1 MSRPDSHEVKEEV
14 MIERDRQSG
23 QLDVPDPA
31 GRRVTGTV
39 RHTDGSAIDGLLV
52 QAFHR
57 RVGGETPV
65 GVETLTGD
73 RGRYTIGYQPP
84 PGVAA
89 VDLFVRGYA
98 AQAVVAVSAI
108 AVAAGDQETLD
119 LTVADPK
126 LRGPSQFATATAAL
140 STLVEG
146 ADADALDADDV
157 ALLVR
162 GTGIGRDSVTAWI
175 ASGRL
180 AARTG
185 VDQESFYGL
194 VRTQNTASLPRL
206 LRRSASRLKRALADA
221 ADANLISLAAGA
233 HADATVARLRRL
245 AVRLSTAP
253 DTPSSLG
260 RLLATATVATPA
272 QRTGFIARYA
282 DHDGPV
288 QDLWRALRDDPGF
301 GDAVVDDLQ
310 LTLRLG
316 TLSANH
322 PPLVQALRDSGLSHP
337 AQTATLDTGAWRRL
351 LRTQIGGRQVGTPPN
366 IKGSSDAERED
377 NYIAL
382 LRGRSAL
389 AYPTAHVGQALR
401 ALPDWRSS
409 TALAFLDLN
418 PDFDL
423 PASNLAT
430 GLDRPGVTLPPQT
443 DRAQLQTEL
452 ATVQRVARV
461 SPPGKEQAVVGAL
474 LDAGYTSAL
483 AISRH
488 SRGTFRRRTATAL
501 GAPDVADTVHRNAR
515 FQVARAIGGYTA
527 MHPSLGGGLIDAI
540 GTFSPAV
547 TTDPTWSSLFGNV
560 DYCACP
566 DCRSIHGPAAY
577 LVDLLNWLDGHDAGN
592 RTAFDRLNARR
603 PDLQRIELS
612 CDNTNT
618 VLPYVD
624 LTTEILEARVLD
636 PAGAG
641 GSLVPAVTTA
651 TSPELLANPE
661 YLNRA
666 AYDHHLAAA
675 VYPDNLPF
683 DLWGELGRVYFAHL
697 GVHRSDLMETLR
709 RAGTPAVDAIDAERL
724 GLSTAQWLI
733 LAGLDAHA
741 TAEYWGYPDGQ
752 PYTHDLRVVSTF
764 LDRAG
769 IEYEDLLNLLHSRFV
784 NPRGAVAVEGS
795 DCDTDAMT
803 VTPLPDGFLGRATR
817 FLRLWRNR
825 GETMLDLDKALSALG
840 IDELHPAGLRRLA
853 DLDRVLAAT
862 GAPLL
867 DVLSWWA
874 PIDTFLDRPE
884 KDEPVPSRYDRTYL
898 NRAVDAR
905 AGEPDF
911 PLALTPDRD
920 ALAGEVTWDEVRT
933 ILQGA
938 LAVDADDLALLIDVT
953 IDGLPNEQRVV
964 TGTNADLAGLSAL
977 YRHVS
982 LARALRL
989 GVADLLTLLRLV
1001 GVDPFDAT
1009 STDDTV
1015 AFVEAAADVDAGPF
1029 TLLELTYLLEHDAQA
1044 EIGVGVTDEAIG
1056 QCLAAMR
1063 DGLTRVTADYPV
1075 VADPMGEVTARYL
1088 SVLLTADAVAA
1099 VMTTLGTEADATN
1112 HAELEV
1118 VLTDQLGALFP
1129 IDAAAVIAL
1138 DVSLRFTGLVA
1149 RLSPYL
1155 QETQGNAVIVEQVAG
1170 FLGRALDSTQDLL
1183 TARLSMTVDG
1193 TAMAAL
1199 DGLRVSPYTKDTEPE
1214 IAATTDPEAFAALRR
1229 LSKCALVLGRLDLQ
1243 TDGQAW
1249 LFDVGVHNGLL
1260 DPLAL
1265 PIIPTPAVPGSW
1277 DRCTRL
1283 VDVAA
1288 LAVDLPGGEPTL
1300 IELLLLLESTAEPA
1314 LAEDTFRA
1322 ELTAR
1327 TGWLREDLD
1336 YLLAAFAPAFP
1347 AGWRDGRTLR
1357 ALVDAFAL
1365 IGRLGVPAA
1374 QADRWATGGID
1385 ATQADA
1391 LRLAAKSKHDED
1403 RWPAIARALRDP
1415 VRDLQRA
1422 ALVGYL
1428 VGRDDRYAD
1437 ADALFED
1444 LLIDVQMAPCML
1456 TSRIKQAISTVQLF
1470 IQRAFLNL
1478 EDGIELTRDDRDDW
1492 EWMKNYR
1499 VWEAAR
1505 KVFLYPE
1512 NWIEPELRPDK
1523 SPLFADLENALAQS
1537 DLDDA
1542 AAERAYTAYLEGL
1555 AKIARVEVMGVYH
1568 QYESDVDGTV
1578 DVLHVVARTRAQPHE
1593 YHYRQWVDSQAWT
1606 AWERLDVDIEADHVV
1621 LAVHDRRL
1629 FLFWPVAAQQSDA
1642 TAGDADSRPVQSDSV
1657 EVKLAWVERMNGQWG
1672 GRSLSTGAVTLGDR
1686 TWTDTEPVIYFRLGD
1701 TDELTIDCL
1710 YRRGDLTDLLG
1721 TFTVDPVTGGVDA
1734 SSTKQ
1739 DRPDVIPQNAIVN
1752 RMRLASTGVGSATS
1766 TGVSHTSMAV
1776 IVESASYDADGDLL
1790 STPEE
1795 IQLLTLTDSGAD
1807 YLYPHQYPEFA
1818 SQHGVFLDAGQRT
1831 FHVMPQPA
1839 VDLRS
1844 LGGIDTVEP
1853 AEVATTAASSSAIK
1867 PLQPEPAFEPA
1878 LPWDKLQES
1887 PILAE
1892 RNGATSIARPAR
1904 TPDAP
1909 GAVAST
1915 ATAALAATLS
1925 ASSLQYSQVQL
1936 HEAGTLFDPM
1946 TIAQSNRYRFTLFYH
1961 PYVNEFMTELRRLGV
1976 AGLLDPNPAGSAPSL
1991 VRQQSTLDFFAGY
2004 APTPDVLDS
2013 YPVQDIDFAYGGAYA
2028 TYNWELF
2035 FHAPLLIAGALTRN
2049 QRFEEA
2055 RRWFHYMFDPTND
2068 SDDADPLRF
2077 WKIKPFYRD
2086 PDAPIEDFL
2095 ALAAT
2100 DDGTPAAQ
2108 ATRDA
2113 YDQQVVAWTADPF
2126 NPHAIAQLRTT
2137 AYQKTLVMKYLDN
2150 LIGWG
2155 DQLFRQDTIESVNE
2169 ATQLYVLALHLLGE
2183 RPDEIPPRTVP
2194 AVTTFEQVRAGLA
2207 DSILTNP
2214 LVRLENLTAGTRL
2227 DLGRPDLTAT
2237 VTSWGDLL
2245 IPLPPLVLPQVPDG
2259 VPAFYFAIPPNGKLL
2274 AYWDTVADRLFKIR
2288 NCMNIEGVVRALP
2301 LFEPPIDPGML
2312 VRARAAGV
2320 DLSSALADLS
2330 APLPYYRFTAMLQKA
2345 YALNQTV
2352 RGLGAALLA
2361 ALERADADALELLRA
2376 DQELALLE
2384 AVRQVK
2390 TLAVEEAQATLSA
2403 AVRGLD
2409 VVTGRRNYYQG
2420 LVDTGLLVEE
2430 KMQQSNLDLAGLLQM
2445 GAATAALLGSAL
2457 TPIPAIVTGASGT
2470 MGTPVATAEVTSGQR
2485 IAKMFELMS
2494 QAAQLNA
2501 NVLTSTATVLGLTAG
2516 FNRRAQEWTNQ
2527 VALADLEIDQI
2538 GKQIDAARLRRDL
2551 AQRDL
2556 AAHDVQTGNA
2566 RSVQD
2571 FMRQRFTNTELRQ
2584 WTVGQLSSLYFQS
2597 YQLAYDLA
2605 KRAERGYR
2613 HELALPEATFIQF
2626 GYWDSLRKGL
2636 LAGERLQYDLE
2647 RMDASYLE
2655 RNQREYEITRHVS
2668 LALLDPV
2675 ALTALQ
2681 TGGSCQF
2688 SVPESLFDLD
2698 YPGQYLRRLRS
2709 VTVTVPCVTG
2719 PYTAVPM
2726 RLSLVASRTRVDP
2739 SATGN
2744 DYPMDLTADDPRFQ
2758 LQTGAVQSIVVS
2770 GGVDDA
2776 GVFTADPRDE
2786 RYLPFE
2792 GSGAISD
2799 WSLALTS
2806 AVPTFDPTTITD
2818 VVLCLR
2824 YTAREGGEPLR
2835 DAAVASLNAEF
2846 AAVPPRRAFS
2856 ARSEFPAEWNAF
2868 LRPADG
2874 GPTATLAVDLTE
2886 QLFPYL
2892 ARGGG
2897 LRITNLEL
2905 VTVVGDP
2912 AQWPG
2917 ADVTIVTA
2925 GGTQTAT
2932 LVGSSGYGG
2941 APSASVAYP
2950 SGAGP
2955 GRWEIT
2961 VPTDRLGAPADWAY
2975 DVILI
2980 ATYAVHLSVR

>member
-1 MSRPDSHEVKEEV
+1 MN
-14 MIERDRQSG
+14 SG
-23 QLDVPDPA
+23 TGTGASAIRRESSPPGGPDPA

-39 RHTDGSAIDGLLV
+39 RHTDGSAIAGLLV

-65 GVETLTGD
+65 GVETLTD
-73 RGRYTIGYQPP
+73 ERGSYTIGYQLP
-84 PGVAA
+84 PGVSA

-98 AQAVVAVSAI
+98 EQAVVAVSAI

-126 LRGPSQFATATAAL
+126 LRGPSQFAVASAAL
-140 STLVEG
+140 SPLVAG

-175 ASGRL
+175 AAGRL

-185 VDQESFYGL
+185 VDHESLYGL

-206 LRRSASRLKRALADA
+206 LRRSASRLGQALAGA
-221 ADANLISLAAGA
+221 ADANLVSLAAGA

-260 RLLATATVATPA
+260 RLLATATVATPT
-272 QRTGFIARYA
+272 QRAGFIARYA

-288 QDLWRALRDDPGF
+288 QGLWRALRDDPGF

-310 LTLRLG
+310 LSLRLG

-322 PPLVQALRDSGLSHP
+322 PPLVQALRDSGISHG
-337 AQTATLDTGAWRRL
+337 AQTATLDTDAWRRL
-351 LRTQIGGRQVGTPPN
+351 LHTRIGGRPVGTPPN
-366 IKGSSDAERED
+366 IKGSTDAEREA

-382 LRGRSAL
+382 LRERSAL
-389 AYPTAHVGQALR
+389 AYPTAHVSQALR

-430 GLDRPGVTLPPQT
+430 GLDRPGVTLPPDT

-461 SPPGKEQAVVGAL
+461 SPPGKEQTVVGTL
-474 LDAGYTSAL
+474 LAAGYASAL

-488 SRGTFRRRTATAL
+488 SRGTFRRRTAGAL
-501 GAPDVADTVHRNAR
+501 GAPDIADTVHRNAR
-515 FQVARAIGGYTA
+515 FQVARAIGGYTT
-527 MHPSLGGGLIDAI
+527 MHPSLGGGLVDAI

-577 LVDLLNWLDGHDAGN
+577 LVDLLNWLDGHDASDG
-592 RTAFDRLNARR
+592 TAFDRLNARR

-612 CDNTNT
+612 CENTNT

-661 YLNRA
+661 YLNPA
-666 AYDHHLAAA
+666 AYDHHLAVA
-675 VYPDNLPF
+675 VYPDMLPF

-697 GVHRSDLMETLR
+697 GVRRSDLMETLR
-709 RAGTPAVDAIDAERL
+709 RAGTPDVDAIAAERL
-724 GLSTAQWLI
+724 GLSTAQWFI
-733 LAGLDAHA
+733 LAGLDPHA

-752 PYTHDLRVVSTF
+752 PFTHDLRVVSTF

-769 IEYEDLLNLLHSRFV
+769 IEYEDLLDLLHSRFV
-784 NPRGAVAVEGS
+784 NPHGAVAVDGS

-825 GETMLDLDKALSALG
+825 GWTMLDLDKALSALG
-840 IDELHPAGLRRLA
+840 IAELHPAGLRRLA
-853 DLDRVLAAT
+853 DLDRVLVAT

-898 NRAVDAR
+898 NRAVDAQ

-911 PLALTPDRD
+911 PLALTPGRD
-920 ALAGEVTWDEVRT
+920 ALAIEVSWDEIRT
-933 ILQGA
+933 ILQAA
-938 LAVDADDLALLIDVT
+938 LSVDADDLALLIDET
-953 IDGLPNEQRVV
+953 IDGLPNDQRVV
-964 TGTNADLAGLSAL
+964 TGTIADLAGLSAL

-989 GVADLLTLLRLV
+989 SVTDLLTLLRLV
-1001 GVDPFDAT
+1001 GIDPFDAT
-1009 STDDTV
+1009 RTDDTV

-1029 TLLELTYLLEHDAQA
+1029 ILLELAYLLEHDAGA
-1044 EIGVGVTDEAIG
+1044 ETAVGVTDGAIG

-1063 DGLTRVTADYPV
+1063 DGLTRVAADYPV
-1075 VADPMGEVTARYL
+1075 VADPTGEITGRYL
-1088 SVLLTADAVAA
+1088 SVVLTADAVAA
-1099 VMTTLGTEADATN
+1099 VMTALGTEADATN
-1112 HAELEV
+1112 HADLEA

-1138 DVSLRFTGLVA
+1138 DVPLRFTGLVA

-1183 TARLSMTVDG
+1183 AARLSMTVDG
-1193 TAMAAL
+1193 TAMPAL
-1199 DGLRVSPYTKDTEPE
+1199 DGLRVSPYTKDTAPE
-1214 IAATTDPEAFAALRR
+1214 IAAVTDPEAFAALRR

-1265 PIIPTPAVPGSW
+1265 PITPTAAVPGSW
-1277 DRCTRL
+1277 DPWTRL

-1288 LAVDLPGGEPTL
+1288 LETDLPGGEPTL
-1300 IELLLLLESTAEPA
+1300 IELLLLLESGGS
-1314 LAEDTFRA
+1314 EDTFRA

-1327 TGWLREDLD
+1327 TGWLGEDLD
-1336 YLLAAFAPAFP
+1336 YLLGAFAPAFP

-1478 EDGIELTRDDRDDW
+1478 EDGVELTREDRDDW

-1523 SPLFADLENALAQS
+1523 SPLFAELENALAQS

-1555 AKIARVEVMGVYH
+1555 AKIARAEVMGVYH

-1593 YHYRQWVDSQAWT
+1593 YHYRQWVDAQAWT
-1606 AWERLDVDIEADHVV
+1606 AWEKLDVDIDADHVV

-1629 FLFWPVAAQQSDA
+1629 FLFWPVVAQQSGA

-1657 EVKLAWVERMNGQWG
+1657 QVKLSWVERMNGQWG
-1672 GRSLSTGAVTLGDR
+1672 GRSLSTGFITLEDR
-1686 TWTDTEPVIYFRLGD
+1686 TWTDTEPSIYFRLGD
-1701 TDELTIDCL
+1701 TDELTVDCL
-1710 YRRGDLTDLLG
+1710 HRHGDLTDLLG

-1734 SSTKQ
+1734 TSTTR
-1739 DRPDVIPQNAIVN
+1739 DRPDVLPQHAIVD
-1752 RMRLASTGVGSATS
+1752 RMRLAPIGSIVASTGGGSRATL
-1766 TGVSHTSMAV
+1766 AV
-1776 IVESASYDADGDLL
+1776 TIESASYDADGNLL

-1795 IQLLTLTDSGAD
+1795 IQLLTLTNAGGVD

-1818 SQHGVFLDAGQRT
+1818 SQHGVFLDDSQRT

-1839 VDLRS
+1839 MDLRD

-1853 AEVATTAASSSAIK
+1853 GEVATTAASSSAIK
-1867 PLQPEPAFEPA
+1867 PVAPEPAFEPA

-1892 RNGATSIARPAR
+1892 RNGATSIAHPAR
-1904 TPDAP
+1904 GS
-1909 GAVAST
+1909 GAVENTT
-1915 ATAALAATLS
+1915 ADPAALAATLNV
-1925 ASSLQYSQVQL
+1925 SSLQHSQVQL
-1936 HEAGTLFDPM
+1936 HEAGLSFDSM
-1946 TIAQSNRYRFTLFYH
+1946 TIAQTNRYRFTLFYH
-1961 PYVNEFMTELRRLGV
+1961 PYVCEFMTELRRLGV
-1976 AGLLDPNPAGSAPSL
+1976 AGLLDPDPAGSAPSL
-1991 VRQQSTLDFFAGY
+1991 VRQQSSLDFFAGY
-2004 APTPDVLDS
+2004 SPTPDVLDS
-2013 YPVQDIDFAYGGAYA
+2013 YPVQDIDFTYGGAYS

-2055 RRWFHYMFDPTND
+2055 RRWFHFMFDPTND
-2068 SDDADPLRF
+2068 SPDADPLRF

-2095 ALAAT
+2095 ALAAG

-2108 ATRDA
+2108 AARDA
-2113 YDQQVVAWTADPF
+2113 YDQQVAAWTADPF

-2155 DQLFRQDTIESVNE
+2155 DQLFRQDTIESINE

-2183 RPDEIPPRTVP
+2183 RPDEIPPRAVP

-2227 DLGRPDLTAT
+2227 DLGRPDLTGT

-2245 IPLPPLVLPQVPDG
+2245 IPLPPLVVPQVPDG
-2259 VPAFYFAIPPNGKLL
+2259 VPAFYFAIPPNEKLL
-2274 AYWDTVADRLFKIR
+2274 SYWDTVADRLFKIR

-2320 DLSSALADLS
+2320 DLASALADLS

-2376 DQELALLE
+2376 DQEVALLE

-2390 TLAVEEAQATLSA
+2390 TLAVDEAQASLDA

-2409 VVTGRRNYYQG
+2409 VVAGRRDYYQG
-2420 LVDTGLLVEE
+2420 LVSAGLLAEE
-2430 KMQQSNLDLAGLLQM
+2430 KMQQSNLDLAGVLQM
-2445 GAATAALLGSAL
+2445 GAADAALIGSAL

-2485 IAKMFELMS
+2485 IAKMFELVS

-2501 NVLTSTATVLGLTAG
+2501 GVLTSTATVLGLTAG
-2516 FNRRAQEWTNQ
+2516 FSRREQEWTNQ
-2527 VALADLEIDQI
+2527 VALADLEIDQV
-2538 GKQIDAARLRRDL
+2538 GRQIDAARIRVDL

-2556 AAHDVQTGNA
+2556 AAHDLQTGNA

-2571 FMRQRFTNTELRQ
+2571 FMRQRFTNAELRQ

-2613 HELALPEATFIQF
+2613 HELALPDATFVQF

-2647 RMDASYLE
+2647 RMDASYLD

-2688 SVPESLFDLD
+2688 SIPESLFDLD

-2739 SATGN
+2739 TATGN

-2758 LQTGAVQSIVVS
+2758 VQTGAVQSIVVS
-2770 GGVDDA
+2770 GGIDDA
-2776 GVFTADPRDE
+2776 GVFTADARDE

-2799 WSLALTS
+2799 WSLTLTS

-2824 YTAREGGEPLR
+2824 YTAREGGDPLR
-2835 DAAVASLNAEF
+2835 DAALAALNAEF
-2846 AAVPPRRAFS
+2846 TAVPPRRAFS

-2868 LRPADG
+2868 LRPADA

-2905 VTVVGDP
+2905 VAVVRDP

-2917 ADVTIVTA
+2917 ADVTVATG

-2950 SGAGP
+2950 SSAGP

-2961 VPTDRLGAPADWAY
+2961 VPTDRLGVPADWAD

-2980 ATYAVHLSVR
+2980 ATYAVHLAVR